1 MADAPPA
8 DRSHPQPI
16 PLQGL
21 RELGAVVT
29 PLPAPLTSFVGR
41 AQEVAAVV
49 ALLGRVD
56 VRLVT
61 LTGPGGVGKTRI
73 ALKVVEEG
81 AAIFGDGVAFVPLAA
96 ITDPNLV
103 LPAALVA
110 TVAVRQPTRG
120 AAAHPPRDP
129 MQAR

>member
-16 PLQGL
+16 PLAPL
-21 RELGAVVT
+21 PVPSPVAA

-41 AQEVAAVV
+41 AQEVTAVV

-61 LTGPGGVGKTRI
+61 LTGPGSVGKTRI
-73 ALKVVEEG
+73 AL
-81 AAIFGDGVAFVPLAA
+81 
-96 ITDPNLV
+96 
-103 LPAALVA
+103 
-110 TVAVRQPTRG
+110 
-120 AAAHPPRDP
+120 
-129 MQAR
+129 